1 MVSPLSGR
9 FGDADTSF
17 CLDVVGANG
26 DAVGRS
32 EGANVGRSVALTG
45 NLVGLKVFGCSVGG
59 KAGLDFSSLL
69 SRKVKTHTKATIRPT
84 RKKTKPTKEE
94 CGLLVPF
101 LRGLPLPPAS
111 SGCDE
116 AEEPLVLSFSFMV
129 HADISAR
136 VCSSRLN
143 E

>member
-9 FGDADTSF
+9 FGDPDTSF
-17 CLDVVGANG
+17 CLDVVGSNG

-32 EGANVGRSVALTG
+32 EGDDVATG
-45 NLVGLKVFGCSVGG
+45 DLVGLKVFFCSVGG
-59 KAGLDFSSLL
+59 KVGLDFSSSLP
-69 SRKVKTHTKATIRPT
+69 RKVKTHTKATIRPT

-101 LRGLPLPPAS
+101 LRRLPLPPAS
-111 SGCDE
+111 SGRDE
-116 AEEPLVLSFSFMV
+116 AEEPQVLSFSFMV
-129 HADISAR
+129 HADIS
-136 VCSSRLN
+136 L